1 MRTEYLF
8 TVVKPAWGC
17 SNPWDVATQK
27 LYPFHA
33 LCLVDYLHEGADVA
47 CEHCSEPCP
56 SFDGGTQFGRM
67 WVLVNWYS
75 ANDIQL
81 IGDCCW
87 KLVPKLGMDHRDQ
100 VHGQS
105 KAVAMPEQF
114 TNSPIHKA
122 VKHQFLSCDKKY
134 LGSAFPNGI
143 KSLKDL
149 QASFSSLG
157 GCHSADISY
166 KQDGRRFVIYSESFT
181 KVVAKLTESQVVE
194 ALNDILRNQYSQ
206 QIKAGTQLSLF

>member
-1 MRTEYLF
+1 MKTEELF
-8 TVVKPAWGC
+8 EIAKPAWGC
-17 SNPWDVATQK
+17 SNPWIETTHK

-33 LCLVDYLHEGADVA
+33 LCLLDYLNEGAEVR
-47 CEHCSEPCP
+47 CECCNEPCP

-67 WVLVNWYS
+67 WVLANWHS
-75 ANDIQL
+75 ANEIQF

-105 KAVAMPEQF
+105 KAVVMPEQF
-114 TNSPIHKA
+114 ANSPIHQA
-122 VKHQFLSCDKKY
+122 VKHQFLGCDKKY

-157 GCHSADISY
+157 GYHGPELSY
-166 KQDGRRFVIYSESFT
+166 KQDGRRFVIYSDGFT

-194 ALNDILRNQYSQ
+194 ALNDILRNQGPKVIQ
-206 QIKAGTQLSLF
+206 AGYQLSLF

>member
-1 MRTEYLF
+1 MKTNSLF
-8 TVVKPAWGC
+8 EQVKPAWGC
-17 SNPWDVATQK
+17 SNPWDEATHK

-33 LCLVDYLHEGADVA
+33 LCLLDYLHEGAEVM
-47 CEHCSEPCP
+47 CEHCNEPCP
-56 SFDGGTQFGRM
+56 SFGGGTQFGRM

-87 KLVPKLGMDHRDQ
+87 KLVPKLGMDHRAQ

-105 KAVAMPEQF
+105 KAVVMPDRFKE
-114 TNSPIHKA
+114 SLIHQA

-134 LGSAFPNGI
+134 LGSSFPNGI

-157 GCHSADISY
+157 GYHGPELSY
-166 KQDGRRFVIYSESFT
+166 KQDGKRFVVYTDSFK
-181 KVVAKLTESQVVE
+181 KVIAKLTESQVVS
-194 ALNDILRNQYSQ
+194 ALNDILTNQDAHV
-206 QIKAGTQLSLF
+206 IKAGYQLSLF